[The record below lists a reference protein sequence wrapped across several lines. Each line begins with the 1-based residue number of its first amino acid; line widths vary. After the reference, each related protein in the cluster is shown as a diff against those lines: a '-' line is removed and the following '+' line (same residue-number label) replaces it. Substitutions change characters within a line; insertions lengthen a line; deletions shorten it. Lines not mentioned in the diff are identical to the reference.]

1 MNLSIARDG
10 LINGIEIQL
19 TMGEEMKRLLGV
31 ALAVGLL
38 TSCTIKTADYTINQG
53 IPSACVPQVAGQYG
67 ASPGQSGAG
76 STNSGGAGNT
86 VIIIEDSKQDSNADS
101 ALGAYGGTAATGMI
115 KDALSKWMNDMR
127 QTDSNNPATTTT
139 TTTTT
144 PTAPVF
150 PDTSP
155 AVPTEEIAE
164 PVEPEGQIE
173 EVD

>member
-1 MNLSIARDG
+1 
-10 LINGIEIQL
+10 
-19 TMGEEMKRLLGV
+19 MKRLLGV

-38 TSCTIKTADYTINQG
+38 TSCAYNRSDYTINQG
-53 IPSACVPQVAGQYG
+53 VPSDCAPQVASLAPYG
-67 ASPGQSGAG
+67 AASPGQSGAG

-115 KDALSKWMNDMR
+115 KDALSKWTNDMR

-144 PTAPVF
+144 PTAPSF
-150 PDTSP
+150 PDVTPP
-155 AVPTEEIAE
+155 AA
-164 PVEPEGQIE
+164 PEGQIE

>member
-1 MNLSIARDG
+1 
-10 LINGIEIQL
+10 
-19 TMGEEMKRLLGV
+19 MKRLLGV

-38 TSCTIKTADYTINQG
+38 TSCTIKTAEYTINQG
-53 IPSACVPQVAGQYG
+53 VPSACAPPVASFGPYG
-67 ASPGQSGAG
+67 ASPNQTGAG

-115 KDALSKWMNDMR
+115 KDALSKWTNDMR

-139 TTTTT
+139 TSTTT
-144 PTAPVF
+144 PTAPSF
-150 PDTSP
+150 PDVTPP
-155 AVPTEEIAE
+155 AAS
-164 PVEPEGQIE
+164 EGQIE

>member
-1 MNLSIARDG
+1 MSLSTARDG
-10 LINGIEIQL
+10 QINGIENQL
-19 TMGEEMKRLLGV
+19 NMGEEMKRLLGV

-53 IPSACVPQVAGQYG
+53 VPGNCAPQVASLGPYG
-67 ASPGQSGAG
+67 ASPNQTGAG

-115 KDALSKWMNDMR
+115 KDALSKWTNDMR

-144 PTAPVF
+144 PTAPTF
-150 PDTSP
+150 PDVTP
-155 AVPTEEIAE
+155 
-164 PVEPEGQIE
+164 PVAPEGQIE

>member
-1 MNLSIARDG
+1 
-10 LINGIEIQL
+10 
-19 TMGEEMKRLLGV
+19 MKRFLGV

-53 IPSACVPQVAGQYG
+53 VPGNCVPQVAGQYG
-67 ASPGQSGAG
+67 VSPGQSGAG

-115 KDALSKWMNDMR
+115 KDALSKWTNDMR

-139 TTTTT
+139 TTTTQVKEEGKPIEPIPAA
-144 PTAPVF
+144 PTF
-150 PDTSP
+150 PDVTPP
-155 AVPTEEIAE
+155 AA
-164 PVEPEGQIE
+164 PEGQIE

>member
-1 MNLSIARDG
+1 
-10 LINGIEIQL
+10 
-19 TMGEEMKRLLGV
+19 MKRLLAVG
-31 ALAVGLL
+31 LAVGLL

-53 IPSACVPQVAGQYG
+53 VPSACVPQVANLGPYG
-67 ASPGQSGAG
+67 ASPSQTGQTGAG

-86 VIIIEDSKQDSNADS
+86 VIIIEDSKQDSAADS
-101 ALGAYGGTAATGMI
+101 ALGAYGGTAATGAI
-115 KDALSKWMNDMR
+115 RDALSKWTNDMR

-150 PDTSP
+150 PDVVPP
-155 AVPTEEIAE
+155 AESD

>member
-1 MNLSIARDG
+1 
-10 LINGIEIQL
+10 
-19 TMGEEMKRLLGV
+19 MKRLLGA

-53 IPSACVPQVAGQYG
+53 VPSACGPQVAGQYG

-101 ALGAYGGTAATGMI
+101 ALGAYGGTAATGAI
-115 KDALSKWMNDMR
+115 KEALSKWTNDMR
-127 QTDSNNPATTTT
+127 QTDSSNPATTTT

-150 PDTSP
+150 PDVTPP
-155 AVPTEEIAE
+155 AA
-164 PVEPEGQIE
+164 PEGQVEEIE
-173 EVD
+173 

>member
-1 MNLSIARDG
+1 MSLSTARAG
-10 LINGIEIQL
+10 RINGIEIQL
-19 TMGEEMKRLLGV
+19 NMGEEMKRLLGI

-53 IPSACVPQVAGQYG
+53 VPGNCAPQVASLGPYG
-67 ASPGQSGAG
+67 ASPNQTGAG

-115 KDALSKWMNDMR
+115 KDALSKWTNDMR

-144 PTAPVF
+144 PTAPTF
-150 PDTSP
+150 PDVTPP
-155 AVPTEEIAE
+155 AA
-164 PVEPEGQIE
+164 PEGQIE

>member
-1 MNLSIARDG
+1 MSLSIARDG
-10 LINGIEIQL
+10 LINGIENQL
-19 TMGEEMKRLLGV
+19 NMGEEMKRLLGV

-53 IPSACVPQVAGQYG
+53 VPSACVPQVAGQYG

-115 KDALSKWMNDMR
+115 KDALSKWTTDMR

-144 PTAPVF
+144 PTAPAF
-150 PDTSP
+150 PDVAP
-155 AVPTEEIAE
+155 PLA

>member
-1 MNLSIARDG
+1 
-10 LINGIEIQL
+10 
-19 TMGEEMKRLLGV
+19 MGEEMKRLLGV

-38 TSCTIKTADYTINQG
+38 TSCTIKTAEYTINQG
-53 IPSACVPQVAGQYG
+53 MPSACVPQVASLAPYG
-67 ASPGQSGAG
+67 TSPNQTGAG

-115 KDALSKWMNDMR
+115 KDALSKWTNDMR

-139 TTTTT
+139 T
-144 PTAPVF
+144 PTAPTF
-150 PDTSP
+150 PDVTPP
-155 AVPTEEIAE
+155 AA
-164 PVEPEGQIE
+164 PEGQIE

>member
-1 MNLSIARDG
+1 VNNKFNL
-10 LINGIEIQL
+10 
-19 TMGEEMKRLLGV
+19 MGERMKRLLGV

-38 TSCTIKTADYTINQG
+38 TSCTIKTAEYTINQG
-53 IPSACVPQVAGQYG
+53 MPSACVPQVASLAPYG
-67 ASPGQSGAG
+67 ASPNQTGAG

-101 ALGAYGGTAATGMI
+101 ALGAYGGTAATGAI
-115 KDALSKWMNDMR
+115 RDALSKWTNDMR

-150 PDTSP
+150 PDTSTT
-155 AVPTEEIAE
+155 VPTEEIAD

>member
-1 MNLSIARDG
+1 MVLKSNF
-10 LINGIEIQL
+10 N
-19 TMGEEMKRLLGV
+19 MGEEMKRFLGV
-31 ALAVGLL
+31 VLAVGLL

-53 IPSACVPQVAGQYG
+53 VPGNCIPQVASLGAYG
-67 ASPGQSGAG
+67 ASPNQTGAG

-86 VIIIEDSKQDSNADS
+86 VIIIEDSNQDSNADS

-115 KDALSKWMNDMR
+115 KDALSKWTNDMR

-139 TTTTT
+139 TATTT

-150 PDTSP
+150 PDVTPP
-155 AVPTEEIAE
+155 AA
-164 PVEPEGQIE
+164 PEGQIE

>member
-1 MNLSIARDG
+1 MKLNF
-10 LINGIEIQL
+10 
-19 TMGEEMKRLLGV
+19 TWGEAMKRFLGV

-53 IPSACVPQVAGQYG
+53 VPSACVPQVAGQYG
-67 ASPGQSGAG
+67 ASSGQSGAG

-115 KDALSKWMNDMR
+115 KDALSKWTNDMR

-144 PTAPVF
+144 PTAPTF
-150 PDTSP
+150 PDVTPP
-155 AVPTEEIAE
+155 AA
-164 PVEPEGQIE
+164 PEGQIE